1 MDGLT
6 TSAPR
11 MTPSPWQVRWRPV
24 PAATVRLLCLP
35 HAGGGAGAYRTWA
48 ESLADHGVEVV
59 AIRLPGRETR
69 FHERPYTRLPELVAA
84 LIDDLRPVFDQPYA
98 WFGHSMG
105 ALVAFE
111 ACRLA
116 RRLGLPSP
124 DRLLVSGRPAPHLV
138 PRESRVH
145 NAPVPRFLARLRE
158 MNGTPPELLN
168 DPGALASLLPTLRA
182 DFAIAETYQYRT
194 GPPLEVPIS
203 AFGGASDVF
212 ANAEE
217 LRGWGQHST
226 AGCTVRVL
234 DGGHFFLHDF
244 HRRLLPLVAVDL
256 RSPTPMHPHRRQ
268 Q

>member
-1 MDGLT
+1 MDGMT
-6 TSAPR
+6 MSAP
-11 MTPSPWQVRWRPV
+11 TLAPSPWQVRWRPV
-24 PAATVRLLCLP
+24 PDATIRLFCLP
-35 HAGGGAGAYRTWA
+35 HAGGGAVAYRIWA
-48 ESLADHGVEVV
+48 ERLADHGVEVV

-69 FHERPYTRLPELVAA
+69 FRDRPYTRLDELVPA
-84 LIDDLRPVFDQPYA
+84 LVDDLRPVLDRPYA

-116 RRLGLPSP
+116 RRLGLAPP
-124 DRLLVSGRPAPHLV
+124 VRLLVSGRPAPHLA

-145 NAPVPRFLARLRE
+145 NAPTPRFLARLRE

-182 DFAIAETYQYRT
+182 DFAIAETYRYRT

-203 AFGGASDVF
+203 VYGGASDVF
-212 ANAEE
+212 ANADE
-217 LRGWGQHST
+217 LRGWCQHSVV
-226 AGCTVRVL
+226 GCTARVL

-256 RSPTPMHPHRRQ
+256 RSSYPMYPHGRQ
-268 Q
+268 L